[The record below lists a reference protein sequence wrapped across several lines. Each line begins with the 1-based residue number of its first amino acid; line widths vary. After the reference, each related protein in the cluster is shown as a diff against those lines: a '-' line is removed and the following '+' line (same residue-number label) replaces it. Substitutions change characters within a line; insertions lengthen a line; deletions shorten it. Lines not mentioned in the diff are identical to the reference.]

1 MTEKEP
7 LLENI
12 SDTAL
17 WVAVY
22 RARETDRPDALF
34 RDPLARRLSGPRG
47 EQIAEKMGFSGSNSW
62 PFIART
68 VAFDEFISAEIRSGV
83 DTVINLAAGLDARP
97 YRMNLPPW
105 LRWIEVDLPAILD
118 YKEEIL
124 AEEKPVCGLARF
136 RLNLA
141 DAGARRELFEQIGR
155 QAGKALII
163 TEGLLVYLDPAD
175 VDALATDLAKIPA
188 FQSWVIDLASPGLL
202 RRLKQTLGPHLS
214 QGGAEMRFAPP
225 EGPDYFAR
233 HGWKTVKV
241 HSMLHTAGRLK
252 RLPFW
257 MRLLAKFPESNG
269 PQGSRPWGGVCLYG
283 KP

>member
-1 MTEKEP
+1 
-7 LLENI
+7 
-12 SDTAL
+12 
-17 WVAVY
+17 
-22 RARETDRPDALF
+22 
-34 RDPLARRLSGPRG
+34 
-47 EQIAEKMGFSGSNSW
+47 MGFSGQNAW

-68 VAFDEFISAEIRSGV
+68 VAFDEFISAQVESVV
-83 DTVINLAAGLDARP
+83 DTVVNLAAGLDVRP
-97 YRMNLPPW
+97 YRMTLPSS
-105 LRWIEVDLPAILD
+105 LKWIEVDLPGILD

-124 AEEKPVCGLARF
+124 AGEKPVCELERF

-141 DAGARRELFEQIGR
+141 DAVARRDLFEQIGR
-155 QAGKALII
+155 SAAKALII
-163 TEGLLVYLDPAD
+163 TEGLLVYLDPAE

-188 FQSWVIDLASPGLL
+188 FQSWVIDLTSPGLL

-214 QGGAEMRFAPP
+214 QSGAEMRFAPP

-257 MRLLAKFPESNG
+257 MRLLAKFPECNG
-269 PQGSRPWGGVCLYG
+269 PQGSRPWGGVCLYS
-283 KP
+283 KE